1 MNITRTDIDAL
12 NATINLHFDE
22 SDYSELVEKELKKLR
37 QKANVPGFRPGMVP
51 MGMIKK
57 MYGRSVKADELN
69 KLIQQKL
76 FEYVKDLDI
85 LCEPLPN
92 VEDESR
98 AIDFENDKEFD
109 FKFDIALA
117 PAYEPVLNKNT
128 SIK

>member
-109 FKFDIALA
+109 FKF
-117 PAYEPVLNKNT
+117 V
-128 SIK
+128 

>member
-69 KLIQQKL
+69 
-76 FEYVKDLDI
+76 
-85 LCEPLPN
+85 
-92 VEDESR
+92 
-98 AIDFENDKEFD
+98 
-109 FKFDIALA
+109 
-117 PAYEPVLNKNT
+117 
-128 SIK
+128 